1 MLLVF
6 LVLTKVFFVN
16 TQLLFS
22 WSPLIIGKAPQKHS
36 FDRQVVHETTIKSE
50 QMFLTEVY
58 SRF

>member
-6 LVLTKVFFVN
+6 LVLTNVFFVN

-22 WSPLIIGKAPQKHS
+22 CSPLTVGRGQKHS
-36 FDRQVVHETTIKSE
+36 FDRQVVHETAIKSE